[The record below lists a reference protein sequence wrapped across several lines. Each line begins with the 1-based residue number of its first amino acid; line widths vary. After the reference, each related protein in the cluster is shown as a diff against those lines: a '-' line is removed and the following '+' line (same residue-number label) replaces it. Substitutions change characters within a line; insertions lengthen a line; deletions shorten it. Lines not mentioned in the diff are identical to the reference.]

1 MNTLMIEYEKA
12 RAINI
17 DINEDTITVD
27 LDDGRTISAPI
38 AWYPRLI
45 HAEPEERDNWR
56 LIGEGEGINWE
67 DLDEDISVENLLLG
81 KPSGESQRS
90 FKKWLVK
97 REARI

>member
-45 HAEPEERDNWR
+45 HAEPEESDNWW
-56 LIGEGEGINWE
+56 LIGEGEGINWA